1 MITLCKFKHSR
12 VQFTI
17 QSFQSNLWSHNNS
30 NRVEAKIFALT
41 RFGYQ
46 PMDAKFPIQTAVPRI
61 TKPLKSFQ
69 GSQTKRRHHDFKL
82 RGRLNF
88 RHRQTRFH
96 AIDKEELIDFTETL
110 STHIKFFFFFF
121 TDNGNKVSED
131 IQTRACNNETC
142 NNHCRRLGFKVGRCV
157 SANVCRCNK

>member
-1 MITLCKFKHSR
+1 
-12 VQFTI
+12 
-17 QSFQSNLWSHNNS
+17 
-30 NRVEAKIFALT
+30 
-41 RFGYQ
+41 
-46 PMDAKFPIQTAVPRI
+46 MDAKFPIQTAVPRI

-110 STHIKFFFFFF
+110 STHIKFFFSFLQTTAIKSVKIFKPELATTRRAITIAEDLASKLVDAF
-121 TDNGNKVSED
+121 RLMFVAVISNLFIYSFISILYTNTFSFCIILKNNGNK
-131 IQTRACNNETC
+131 II
-142 NNHCRRLGFKVGRCV
+142 
-157 SANVCRCNK
+157 